1 MANRQKKKSGLSF
14 AWPWFLVVGIIL
26 LAAVGW
32 WLKPES
38 EEAKNLTAR
47 LQTIV
52 IEQTGEKNNMDKE
65 RIVDISVSQ
74 VSAGWNAEL
83 ALNADKGFTNI
94 STKQFMWQQAIA
106 ILASMSELRELND
119 ISISWVYPVA
129 GPNDKITDQSVMS
142 FKLDKTTRDQ
152 LIWKNVE
159 PSLLPDIAFDYK
171 EHPILN
177 E

>member
-1 MANRQKKKSGLSF
+1 
-14 AWPWFLVVGIIL
+14 
-26 LAAVGW
+26 
-32 WLKPES
+32 
-38 EEAKNLTAR
+38 
-47 LQTIV
+47 
-52 IEQTGEKNNMDKE
+52 
-65 RIVDISVSQ
+65 
-74 VSAGWNAEL
+74 
-83 ALNADKGFTNI
+83 
-94 STKQFMWQQAIA
+94 MWQQAIA
-106 ILASMSELRELND
+106 ILASMSKLRELND